1 MRKQLWARARGDLL
15 MPARLVPLRL
25 YLGIVPGM
33 DYPTGYPARSHHL
46 ALPKGRSQRLT
57 ANSIATTIDLITRCG
72 GGWCQLAPA
81 VGECEAGR
89 GCVCDGHRRDYIHV
103 GFDSLRFLP
112 FL

>member
-57 ANSIATTIDLITRCG
+57 ANSIATTIVLITRCDG
-72 GGWCQLAPA
+72 PLCQFRKCQSERGHGYRLYNPA
-81 VGECEAGR
+81 SGMRA
-89 GCVCDGHRRDYIHV
+89 
-103 GFDSLRFLP
+103 
-112 FL
+112 